1 MRPLPVNLL
10 PEESTL
16 PTWRSLLSQFLPS
29 GLSNCGMHATSQSS
43 DFTLI
48 AWMNHIFKTI
58 LKVLKPAS
66 VYFYFLDSEKQ
77 KALNTSP
84 KCCCWT
90 NFVRIMNSL
99 VSEWSK
105 LVEARTQSFSV
116 HSAPPFWEKIPE
128 NIGITACT
136 QDIPRK
142 PVHTHKVS
150 VHSRPTPM
158 YVTLTT
164 RLLPGLLIHNID
176 IWNHLETNT
185 WSVDQG

>member
-16 PTWRSLLSQFLPS
+16 PTWRSLRSQFLPS
-29 GLSNCGMHATSQSS
+29 GLSNRWMHATSQSS

-84 KCCCWT
+84 KCCCCWGPDT
-90 NFVRIMNSL
+90 EFFS
-99 VSEWSK
+99 
-105 LVEARTQSFSV
+105 SFSSSV
-116 HSAPPFWEKIPE
+116 LIEIAIFTTDSNTREHRDS
-128 NIGITACT
+128 GT
-136 QDIPRK
+136 QDIPSLYT
-142 PVHTHKVS
+142 HTRFQYVS
-150 VHSRPTPM
+150 IHSRPTPM
-158 YVTLTT
+158 LMM
-164 RLLPGLLIHNID
+164 
-176 IWNHLETNT
+176 LEA
-185 WSVDQG
+185 

>member
-16 PTWRSLLSQFLPS
+16 MPTWRSLRSQFLPS
-29 GLSNCGMHATSQSS
+29 GLSNRGMHATSQSS

-66 VYFYFLDSEKQ
+66 VYFYFLDSENQ

-116 HSAPPFWEKIPE
+116 HSAPPFWEKLQYLQLTAIPE
-128 NIGITACT
+128 NIGFMACT
-136 QDIPRK
+136 QDIPR
-142 PVHTHKVS
+142 T
-150 VHSRPTPM
+150 
-158 YVTLTT
+158 
-164 RLLPGLLIHNID
+164 
-176 IWNHLETNT
+176 
-185 WSVDQG
+185 